1 MNNYSLILLLNN
13 LESKL
18 LKRSTYCQSALN
30 FLAILDK
37 FQQRYVIHMS
47 QRNRQSAFRWHAVI
61 WQYETSGF
69 NGSIPLAWAKT
80 SQSPVSSERL
90 AILEKR
96 SFSDGQAPKLGG
108 EVKIHWQ
115 VIEV

>member
-13 LESKL
+13 LESKS

-69 NGSIPLAWAKT
+69 NGSRLCENSKIWIEIKLIPTA
-80 SQSPVSSERL
+80 R
-90 AILEKR
+90 
-96 SFSDGQAPKLGG
+96 
-108 EVKIHWQ
+108 
-115 VIEV
+115 